1 MKATIP
7 YIEQKFEEFNRQ
19 MFGGKLPKI
28 PVELSDAKTFLG
40 QCVFKKRKK
49 PFGKMELY
57 DFRLRINTRL
67 DLPEREVEDIII
79 HEMIH
84 YYIGYNR
91 LEDTSAHGPLFLSI
105 MNEINRKFGRS
116 LNVSHK
122 STKEQREQLQD
133 KHSHYHVIAVV
144 IFHDGRTGIKVLPRV
159 LRSILY
165 YYNNVLANS
174 EIASIQLYMSNN
186 VFFNRYPNS
195 SALKVHFLETDEI
208 RKQLEGAEKMECDGK
223 ALLPALSGVART
235 FLLTMRR

>member
-40 QCVFKKRKK
+40 QCVFKKRRK
-49 PFGKMELY
+49 PFGKIELY
-57 DFRLRINTRL
+57 DFRLRINTRV
-67 DLPEREVEDIII
+67 DLLEREVEDTII

-91 LEDTSAHGPLFLSI
+91 LEDTSAHGPLFLGI
-105 MNEINRKFGRS
+105 MNEINRKFGRN
-116 LNVSHK
+116 LTVSHK

-133 KHSHYHVIAVV
+133 KRSHYHVIAIVN
-144 IFHDGRTGIKVLPRV
+144 FHDGRTGIKVLPRV

-165 YYNNVLANS
+165 YYNNVLANR

-186 VFFNRYPNS
+186 VFFNCYPNS
-195 SALKVHFLETDEI
+195 SALKVHFLEAVEI
-208 RKQLEGAEKMECDGK
+208 KKQLEGAEKMDCDGK
-223 ALLPALSGVART
+223 TIKRNQ
-235 FLLTMRR
+235 